1 MRNCQPR
8 FSILDATSNRKKLAT
23 QKFAQ
28 NKKHFANNQCTFE
41 AKKKASL
48 DIVDHLNSIKS
59 QTIRV
64 EAGNCIILKNV
75 FGRKCNN
82 FLNFFPSRSLS
93 ILRLMMSTF
102 RYINQDQYYK
112 WLTLNPLRNCLIMIE
127 YQNYRNISQLMQQND
142 LNFGNKIKQC
152 SHLFLTLQV

>member
-1 MRNCQPR
+1 MRLP
-8 FSILDATSNRKKLAT
+8 TEKKLAT

-28 NKKHFANNQCTFE
+28 NKKHIANNQRTFD

-64 EAGNCIILKNV
+64 EAGNCIILNV

-82 FLNFFPSRSLS
+82 FLNFFHLGA
-93 ILRLMMSTF
+93 
-102 RYINQDQYYK
+102 
-112 WLTLNPLRNCLIMIE
+112 
-127 YQNYRNISQLMQQND
+127 YR
-142 LNFGNKIKQC
+142 F
-152 SHLFLTLQV
+152 

>member
-8 FSILDATSNRKKLAT
+8 FSILDATSNRKKNWQLKNLRKIKSILPITSALLT
-23 QKFAQ
+23 P
-28 NKKHFANNQCTFE
+28 
-41 AKKKASL
+41 KKKASL

-64 EAGNCIILKNV
+64 EAGNCIILNV

-82 FLNFFPSRSLS
+82 FLNFFSSRSLS

-102 RYINQDQYYK
+102 RFINQDQYYK

-127 YQNYRNISQLMQQND
+127 YQNYRNISQLMQY
-142 LNFGNKIKQC
+142 IE
-152 SHLFLTLQV
+152 

>member
-28 NKKHFANNQCTFE
+28 NIKHIANNQCTFD

-64 EAGNCIILKNV
+64 EAGNCIILNV

-82 FLNFFPSRSLS
+82 FLNFFSSRGLS

-102 RYINQDQYYK
+102 RFINQDQYYK

-127 YQNYRNISQLMQQND
+127 YQNYRNISQLMQWNH
-142 LNFGNKIKQC
+142 LNFGNKIKH
-152 SHLFLTLQV
+152 SVHIYS